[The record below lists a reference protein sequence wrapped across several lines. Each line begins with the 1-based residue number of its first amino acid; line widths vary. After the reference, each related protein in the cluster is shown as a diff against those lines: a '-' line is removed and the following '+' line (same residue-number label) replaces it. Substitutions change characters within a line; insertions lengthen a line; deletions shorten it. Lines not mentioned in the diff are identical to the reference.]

1 MLRDKMRW
9 TAYSDLLEDEYRQC
23 LQEGLQVEPLL
34 EEIRRIQTLSDGSLR
49 EEEARSLLARLEA
62 APVRSDFP
70 YEEPEDYESIQSTLR
85 PTAHKIWPVDA
96 DHFTDR
102 IAGAWYGRTV
112 GCVLG
117 IPVEGWPRSKITGYL
132 KASGQY
138 PITEY
143 LHSTQ
148 DPALRAQFDI
158 HEEDPTTPYD
168 RTRVCWR
175 ECLDAYPNDDDL
187 NYTVLALKLLE
198 RYGHNFTSADVAETW
213 LLGIPAFH
221 ACTAERVAIR
231 NLMTGILPPQTGRR
245 RNPYREW
252 IGAQI
257 RADFFGYI
265 APGNP
270 AAAAAMA
277 YRDGVVSHTKNG
289 VYGEMFI
296 AAWLSLCYVE
306 GLTMLQ
312 RVQNALE
319 QIPPRS
325 RLSEAIS
332 EVCASYVSGV
342 SFQSVVDGI
351 HARYNETLQFDWCL
365 TIPNAMLVT
374 ACVLWHDDYDA
385 AVTAAV
391 LSGFDTDCNGAT
403 VGSLFGLSHGRHSI
417 PSRWHEAFPPVI
429 HTSVHGYHALTF
441 PDAIE
446 RTRNLILLES

>member
-1 MLRDKMRW
+1 
-9 TAYSDLLEDEYRQC
+9 
-23 LQEGLQVEPLL
+23 
-34 EEIRRIQTLSDGSLR
+34 
-49 EEEARSLLARLEA
+49 
-62 APVRSDFP
+62 
-70 YEEPEDYESIQSTLR
+70 
-85 PTAHKIWPVDA
+85 
-96 DHFTDR
+96 
-102 IAGAWYGRTV
+102 
-112 GCVLG
+112 
-117 IPVEGWPRSKITGYL
+117 
-132 KASGQY
+132 
-138 PITEY
+138 
-143 LHSTQ
+143 
-148 DPALRAQFDI
+148 
-158 HEEDPTTPYD
+158 
-168 RTRVCWR
+168 
-175 ECLDAYPNDDDL
+175 
-187 NYTVLALKLLE
+187 
-198 RYGHNFTSADVAETW
+198 
-213 LLGIPAFH
+213 
-221 ACTAERVAIR
+221 
-231 NLMTGILPPQTGRR
+231 
-245 RNPYREW
+245 
-252 IGAQI
+252 
-257 RADFFGYI
+257 
-265 APGNP
+265 
-270 AAAAAMA
+270 MA

-403 VGSLFGLSHGRHSI
+403 VGSLFGLSHGRHCI
-417 PSRWHEAFPPVI
+417 ASRWYEAFQPVV

-446 RTRNLILLES
+446 RTRNLILSES